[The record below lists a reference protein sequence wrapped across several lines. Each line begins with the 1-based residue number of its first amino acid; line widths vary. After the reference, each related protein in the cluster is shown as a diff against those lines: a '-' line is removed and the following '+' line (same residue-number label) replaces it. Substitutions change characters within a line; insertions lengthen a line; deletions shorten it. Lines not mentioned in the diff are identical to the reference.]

1 MASPDAIAIAL
12 APMIQRNDELRD
24 ELNDLKNKIAPTIEE
39 LRIVKGQLRDALAE
53 KAALVSDDL
62 LQQFKSRIANA
73 QLGDKESLENERR
86 FEQMF
91 SDLQKKAILNP
102 HLYIDSV
109 GAVFLSGE
117 MPFFDPPEDEF

>member
-1 MASPDAIAIAL
+1 MNTIRWRQASSVYD
-12 APMIQRNDELRD
+12 MSNWH
-24 ELNDLKNKIAPTIEE
+24 DLCFAARREAEILFRSHTG
-39 LRIVKGQLRDALAE
+39 VKKFTASIAE
-53 KAALVSDDL
+53 KAALVSDGL

-109 GAVFLSGE
+109 GVVFLSGE
-117 MPFFDPPEDEF
+117 MLFFDPPEDEF